1 MVSSSVCDIARA
13 ARMIYLQAGVSDAMP
28 PANVSFM
35 EEEER
40 KTIRRWY
47 KAAEN
52 DLPFGVAME

>member
-1 MVSSSVCDIARA
+1 
-13 ARMIYLQAGVSDAMP
+13 MIYLQAGVSDAMP